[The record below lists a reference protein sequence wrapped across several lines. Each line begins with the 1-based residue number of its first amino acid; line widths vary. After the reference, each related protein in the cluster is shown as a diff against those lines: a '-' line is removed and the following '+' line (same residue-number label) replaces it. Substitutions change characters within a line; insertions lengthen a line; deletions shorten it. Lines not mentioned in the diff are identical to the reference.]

1 MNPHNSF
8 PEFMNVILVRSIES
22 NVSDIHCSVGE
33 PIHFRVDGQL
43 NKIDFPQLEQ
53 NQFSSQLAEEFSNSI
68 LTESQQAQ
76 LASRGSVDGAFSID
90 SDHRFRF
97 NIYRRQGQTSFSFR
111 RLSNAIP
118 SLEQLGLNPRLYDKC
133 AIQDGLV
140 LVVGPTGSGKSTTIA
155 SLIDRINTQ
164 RASHIITLEDPI
176 EFIHTS
182 QKALVNQRQ
191 VGVDVDNFHQALVDS
206 MRQDPDIILVGELR
220 DVETIRT
227 AITAA
232 ETGHLVFASLHAGD
246 CKTAIERLVSAYPA
260 EEQELAQRLVA
271 TVLRTIV
278 VQHLLPRLADK
289 NQTPD
294 PAAIS
299 QRVLASEVLHANQ
312 AISNLIANGNLN
324 QLSSIIQN
332 SNEEG
337 MWTLDDSLARLWRQ
351 RLISERTAFG
361 LARNPEILSQIS
373 LRTRA

>member
-1 MNPHNSF
+1 MTPDNSS
-8 PEFMNVILVRSIES
+8 PEFLDVLLRRSIDS
-22 NVSDIHCSVGE
+22 NASDIHCSVGE
-33 PIHFRVDGQL
+33 PIHFRIDGML
-43 NKIDFPQLEQ
+43 SKLDSSELEQ
-53 NQFSSQLAEEFSNSI
+53 NKFSSQLAEEFSNSI
-68 LTESQQAQ
+68 LSASQQKQ
-76 LASRGSVDGAFSID
+76 LALRGSVDGAFSID

-97 NIYRRQGQTSFSFR
+97 NIYRRQGQISFSFR
-111 RLSNAIP
+111 RLSNTIP
-118 SLEQLGLNPRLYDKC
+118 TLEQLGLNPRLYDKC
-133 AIQDGLV
+133 SLQDGLV

-155 SLIDRINTQ
+155 SMIDRINAQ

-176 EFIHTS
+176 EFIHPS
-182 QKALVNQRQ
+182 QKSLVNQRQ
-191 VGVDVDNFHQALVDS
+191 IGVDVENFHQALVDAV
-206 MRQDPDIILVGELR
+206 RQDPDIILVGELR
-220 DVETIRT
+220 DVDTIRT

-246 CKTAIERLVSAYPA
+246 CKTAIERLISAYPA

-278 VQHLLPRLADK
+278 VQHLLPRLAVKD
-289 NQTPD
+289 QTPD
-294 PAAIS
+294 PAAVS
-299 QRVLASEVLHANQ
+299 QRVLASEVMHANQ
-312 AISNLIANGNLN
+312 AVSNLIANANLN

-351 RLISERTAFG
+351 RLISEQTAFG

>member
-1 MNPHNSF
+1 MTPDNSL
-8 PEFMNVILVRSIES
+8 PEFLDVLLRRSIGS
-22 NVSDIHCSVGE
+22 NASDIHCSVGE
-33 PIHFRVDGQL
+33 PIHFRIDGML
-43 NKIDFPQLEQ
+43 NKIDSSELEQ
-53 NQFSSQLAEEFSNSI
+53 NQFSSRLAEEFSNFI
-68 LTESQQAQ
+68 LSTPQQKQFA
-76 LASRGSVDGAFSID
+76 LRGSVDGAFSID
-90 SDHRFRF
+90 SEHRFRF
-97 NIYRRQGQTSFSFR
+97 NIYRRQGQISFSFR
-111 RLSNAIP
+111 RLSNTIP
-118 SLEQLGLNPRLYDKC
+118 TLEQLGLNPRLYDKC
-133 AIQDGLV
+133 SLQDGLV

-155 SLIDRINTQ
+155 SMIDRINAQ

-176 EFIHTS
+176 EFIHPS
-182 QKALVNQRQ
+182 QKSLVNQRQ
-191 VGVDVDNFHQALVDS
+191 IGVDVENFHQALVDAV
-206 MRQDPDIILVGELR
+206 RQDPDIILVGELR
-220 DVETIRT
+220 DVDTIRT

-246 CKTAIERLVSAYPA
+246 CKTAIERLISAYPA

-278 VQHLLPRLADK
+278 VQHLLPRLTVKDQA
-289 NQTPD
+289 PD
-294 PAAIS
+294 PAAVS

-312 AISNLIANGNLN
+312 AVSNLIANANLN

-351 RLISERTAFG
+351 RMISEQTAFG

>member
-1 MNPHNSF
+1 MTPDNSS
-8 PEFMNVILVRSIES
+8 PEFLDVLLRRSIDS
-22 NVSDIHCSVGE
+22 NASDIHCSVGE
-33 PIHFRVDGQL
+33 PIHFRIDGML
-43 NKIDFPQLEQ
+43 NKLDSSELEQ
-53 NQFSSQLAEEFSNSI
+53 NKFSSQLAEEFSNSI
-68 LTESQQAQ
+68 LSASQQKQ
-76 LASRGSVDGAFSID
+76 LALRGSVDGAFSID

-97 NIYRRQGQTSFSFR
+97 NIYRRQGQISFSFR
-111 RLSNAIP
+111 RLSNTIP
-118 SLEQLGLNPRLYDKC
+118 TLEQLGLNPRLYDKC
-133 AIQDGLV
+133 SLQDGLV

-155 SLIDRINTQ
+155 SMIDRINAQ

-176 EFIHTS
+176 EFIHPS
-182 QKALVNQRQ
+182 QKSLVNQRQ
-191 VGVDVDNFHQALVDS
+191 IGVDVENFHQALVDAV
-206 MRQDPDIILVGELR
+206 RQDPDIILVGELR
-220 DVETIRT
+220 DVDTIRT

-246 CKTAIERLVSAYPA
+246 CKTAIERLISAYPA

-278 VQHLLPRLADK
+278 VQHLLPRLTVKDQA
-289 NQTPD
+289 PD
-294 PAAIS
+294 RAAVS

-312 AISNLIANGNLN
+312 AVSNLIANANLN

-351 RLISERTAFG
+351 RMISEQTAFG